1 MTLLLPR
8 FGRLVQVAALSTE
21 RRAYASGSEPGV
33 GGQIEYRM
41 TASPQY
47 TADGVKLFEQVQAT
61 DSAGRVIHKTE
72 LERMLVLRDGKI
84 DASAD
89 SIWGRVFPGVTPTTP
104 APAPTA
110 TP

>member
-1 MTLLLPR
+1 
-8 FGRLVQVAALSTE
+8 VQVAALATE
-21 RRAYASGSEPGV
+21 RRAYANGSEPGI
-33 GGQIEYRM
+33 GGQIEYRL

-72 LERMLVLRDGKI
+72 LERMLVLRDGKM
-84 DASAD
+84 DSTTD
-89 SIWGRVFPGVTPTTP
+89 SIWGRVFPGAAPIAAPTP
-104 APAPTA
+104 AATA